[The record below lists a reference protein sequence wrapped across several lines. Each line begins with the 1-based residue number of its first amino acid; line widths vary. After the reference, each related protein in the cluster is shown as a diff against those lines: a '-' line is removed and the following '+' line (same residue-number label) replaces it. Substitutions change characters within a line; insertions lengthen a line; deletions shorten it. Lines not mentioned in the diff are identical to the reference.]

1 VLNETLAN
9 QRAMQ
14 LKAEKKAKKAAKQAE
29 REKGSKSPARAR

>member
-1 VLNETLAN
+1 
-9 QRAMQ
+9 MQ